1 MAQRLPFEAGETA
14 AEGMSMN
21 PMDRELD
28 TKERRRE
35 LLARG
40 ARWALP
46 LAAVLAL
53 LALLPGWLRP
63 SLEHARLRT
72 AVVERGVVEAA
83 VTAGG
88 VVVPAFES
96 VLSSPVEAR
105 VVRLLKRPGDR
116 VAAGEPVVEL
126 DLADLVLERE
136 RQRER
141 LRQKE
146 SELVRER
153 LRLAEEQAAREG
165 LGEGAR
171 LDQELAAYQLEQ
183 NRRLHAQGLM
193 AEDALRQAEVA
204 DRKARLE
211 RARLAAATESGR
223 ARTAATLAELASEVA
238 MLRRELAGGERQ
250 LELATG
256 RAPRTGVVT
265 WTVAQEGV
273 TVGRGAPVARVADLS
288 AYGVEATVSDVHAA
302 TLRPGLPARVEL
314 AGAALEGTVEA
325 VFPTIEHGVARFR
338 VALAQPAHE
347 ALRNNLR
354 VDVHVVTERRAG
366 VLRLPRGPAL
376 QGGFQHLFV
385 IEGGHAIRHEVELG
399 LAGPDFWEVRSGLAA
414 GQEVVLSDMSDHENA
429 TEVRIR

>member
-1 MAQRLPFEAGETA
+1 
-14 AEGMSMN
+14 MST
-21 PMDRELD
+21 MDRDLEP
-28 TKERRRE
+28 TERRRE
-35 LLARG
+35 LLTRA
-40 ARWALP
+40 ARWAVP
-46 LAAVLAL
+46 LAAVLVL

-63 SLEHARLRT
+63 SLDRDRLRT
-72 AVVERGVVEAA
+72 ALVERGAVEGA
-83 VTAGG
+83 VSAGG
-88 VVVPAFES
+88 LVVPAFES

-116 VAAGEPVVEL
+116 VAVGEPVVEL

-146 SELVRER
+146 SELERER

-183 NRRLHAQGLM
+183 SRRLHAQGLL
-193 AEDALRQAEVA
+193 AEDALRQAEVT

-211 RARLAAATESGR
+211 RTRLAAAAESGR
-223 ARTAATLAELASEVA
+223 ARSAATLAELASEVA
-238 MLRRELAGGERQ
+238 LLRSELAGGERQ
-250 LELATG
+250 LELGTARAG
-256 RAPRTGVVT
+256 RAGVVT
-265 WTVAQEGV
+265 WTVPQEGV

-288 AYGVEATVSDVHAA
+288 AFGVEATVSDVHAA
-302 TLRPGLPARVEL
+302 ALRPGLPARVEL

-325 VFPTIEHGVARFR
+325 VFPTIEQGVARFR
-338 VALAQPAHE
+338 VALAEPSHPG
-347 ALRNNLR
+347 LRNNLR

-376 QGGFQHLFV
+376 QGGRQRLFV
-385 IEGGHAIRHEVELG
+385 IEGDRAVRREIELG
-399 LAGPDFWEVRSGLAA
+399 LAGPDHWEVRSGLAEGEEA
-414 GQEVVLSDMSDHENA
+414 ILSDMTDYQNA
-429 TEVRIR
+429 PHVRVR